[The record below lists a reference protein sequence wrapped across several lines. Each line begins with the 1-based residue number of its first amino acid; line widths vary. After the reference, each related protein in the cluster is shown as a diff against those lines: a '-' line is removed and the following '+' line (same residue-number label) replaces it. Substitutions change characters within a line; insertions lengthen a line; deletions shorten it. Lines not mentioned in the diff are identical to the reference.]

1 MLVLERRLDE
11 KIIIGNDITL
21 MVVDIKGG
29 GKKPSVKI
37 GISAPPGVGVDR
49 EEVRQSKVGD
59 VNKSRSSRYRRQVR
73 VAQAI
78 YNQAGGLG
86 AMPPEDF
93 EPFMKL
99 ANSAILAAK
108 SVKSCQRETS

>member
-21 MVVDIKGG
+21 MVVDIKWG

-49 EEVRQSKVGD
+49 EEVRQSKVDD
-59 VNKSRSSRYRRQVR
+59 VRKGQSRSSRYRRQVR

-108 SVKSCQRETS
+108 SVAP